1 MKGEKREER
10 KEEIVVLDE
19 GIDVQDMAD
28 PKSICCGVA
37 FSPFRW

>member
-19 GIDVQDMAD
+19 GIDMENMAD
-28 PKSICCGVA
+28 PKGFCCRGPLIA
-37 FSPFRW
+37 FR